1 MKKFFISF
9 GMMTIVVFAS
19 AANQEIDK
27 MIAQIKE
34 PRKGIAL
41 DELSSVS
48 NPFVTVKKDVNI
60 TKVFIPK
67 KKEESMVLGGIINHK
82 ANINGAWYKEGDE
95 VSGYTLQYVGTKGA
109 VLVDATRVKR
119 LFLHE
124 KIEGIITIKEGM

>member
-1 MKKFFISF
+1 
-9 GMMTIVVFAS
+9 MTTVLFAS
-19 AANQEIDK
+19 VATQEIDR
-27 MIAQIKE
+27 MVAEIKE
-34 PRKGIAL
+34 PRRGIVMK
-41 DELSSVS
+41 ELSTIS

-60 TKVFIPK
+60 TKVFVPK
-67 KKEESMVLGGIINHK
+67 KKEESMALGGIINHK

-95 VSGYTLQYVGTKGA
+95 VSGYTLQYVGTKGV

>member
-1 MKKFFISF
+1 
-9 GMMTIVVFAS
+9 MTTIVFAS
-19 AANQEIDK
+19 VATHEIDK

-41 DELSSVS
+41 QELSTIS
-48 NPFVTVKKDVNI
+48 NPFVTLKKDVNI
-60 TKVFIPK
+60 TKVFVPK
-67 KKEESMVLGGIINHK
+67 KKEESMALGGIINHK

-95 VSGYTLQYVGTKGA
+95 VSGYTLQYVGTKGV